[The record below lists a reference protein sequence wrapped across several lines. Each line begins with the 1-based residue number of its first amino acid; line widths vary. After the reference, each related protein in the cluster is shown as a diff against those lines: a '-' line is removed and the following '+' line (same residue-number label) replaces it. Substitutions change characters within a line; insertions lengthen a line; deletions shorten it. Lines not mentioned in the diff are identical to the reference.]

1 MFDER
6 EASGELELIPY
17 RKTTW
22 NKVGRQPSPLKKEK
36 AEPEKYE
43 EREAAAKN
51 RDNRDTGL
59 GKQLSGIVGTI
70 RGFVS
75 KNEDIII
82 LAVILLLLCDCDD
95 DLELLIAAAI
105 LLYPKFLE
113 MLH

>member
-6 EASGELELIPY
+6 EAGGDLELIPY
-17 RKTTW
+17 RKTAW
-22 NKVGRQPSPLKKEK
+22 NKVGRQPPPVKKEK
-36 AEPEKYE
+36 AEPEKRE

-51 RDNRDTGL
+51 RDPGL
-59 GKQLSGIVGTI
+59 GKQLSGIVATI